1 MGPFGIPGA
10 SIPGPP
16 GPKVCILGNIFF
28 LFLRQLGRG
37 NGIHDTGQLE
47 F

>member
-28 LFLRQLGRG
+28 FFLDNWEGG
-37 NGIHDTGQLE
+37 GIHDTSQLE

>member
-16 GPKVCILGNIFF
+16 GPKVCIIGTIISFTWTFGVEERLN
-28 LFLRQLGRG
+28 
-37 NGIHDTGQLE
+37 DTSELE
-47 F
+47 I